1 MSNNTNVTTVDNVVV
16 ETVAAFVQA
25 NGEWT
30 GTMTQ
35 LSKKIARVAG
45 RNNRSYLPGSPSAL
59 RRVIDRNSRRIRS
72 RGISAR
78 FNRTPDKMRT
88 RIVVLTQKK

>member
-1 MSNNTNVTTVDNVVV
+1 MSNNTNEPTVDNVVV

-25 NGEWT
+25 NGDWV

-45 RNNRSYLPGSPSAL
+45 RTNRSYLPGSPSAL
-59 RRVIDRNSRRIRS
+59 RKVIDRNIRRIRS

-78 FNRTPDKMRT
+78 FNRTSDRART
-88 RIVVLTQKK
+88 RIVVLKRK

>member
-1 MSNNTNVTTVDNVVV
+1 MSNNTNEPTVDNVVV

-25 NGEWT
+25 NGEWA

-45 RNNRSYLPGSPSAL
+45 RFNRDYLPGSPSAL
-59 RRVIDRNSRRIRS
+59 RKVIDRNIRRIRS

-78 FNRTPDKMRT
+78 FNRTSDRTRT
-88 RIVVLTQKK
+88 RIVVLKHK